1 MTTMMSTTN
10 LPGKPTIAAKVEAK
24 LRHDILHGLIRPGAR
39 LNLDAL
45 RAEMGVGLTP
55 LREAVMR
62 LVSDG
67 LIEAEPQKG
76 YSVTP
81 ISTANL
87 DEVSALRL
95 EIEPYALRR
104 SIANGGLDWETSVMA
119 ALYRLNRTERAPG
132 DAKSLADWEAANN
145 NFHFALIARC
155 DMPLLI
161 KIYRSLVSLN
171 DRYRNIYLKAAGV
184 QREVIEEHSAI
195 AAAAVERDPDEAS
208 ELLSEH
214 IRRSTENLRRL
225 IAADLPEAHR

>member
-1 MTTMMSTTN
+1 MTSMMSTTN

-39 LNLDAL
+39 LNLDSL

-132 DAKSLADWEAANN
+132 DAKSLADWEAAKN
-145 NFHFALIARC
+145 NFHFALVARC

-208 ELLSEH
+208 ALLSEH